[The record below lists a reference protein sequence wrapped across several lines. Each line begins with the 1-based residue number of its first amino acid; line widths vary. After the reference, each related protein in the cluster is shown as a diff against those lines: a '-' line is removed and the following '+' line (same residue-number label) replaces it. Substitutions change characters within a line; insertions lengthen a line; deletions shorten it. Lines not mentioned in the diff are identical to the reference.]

1 MTRIREVRQ
10 RIHATREQAA
20 AWNLLRDVLLPG
32 AVAGLVGALVMVA
45 LALPLGALTHG
56 DAWYAARLA
65 GGVFFRESPAGTWP
79 VVLGLGV
86 HVATAG
92 GVATLFAL
100 LLPRGGTAVTALSL
114 GLLMALGLQAVMPS
128 LVAPFASPPLAREE
142 PHAALLLLHLAFGAS
157 LALVVP
163 VRKVLATAD
172 RVRRTVQGVREA
184 RS

>member
-1 MTRIREVRQ
+1 MARIREVRQ
-10 RIHATREQAA
+10 RIHATQEEAEE
-20 AWNLLRDVLLPG
+20 WNLLRDALLPG

-56 DAWYAARLA
+56 DAWHAARLA
-65 GGVFFRESPAGTWP
+65 GGLFFRESPDGPWP

-92 GVATLFAL
+92 GLATLFAL
-100 LLPRGGTAVTALSL
+100 LVPRGGTAVAALSL

-163 VRKVLATAD
+163 VRHALAKAD
-172 RVRRTVQGVREA
+172 RARRMLREA
-184 RS
+184 RA